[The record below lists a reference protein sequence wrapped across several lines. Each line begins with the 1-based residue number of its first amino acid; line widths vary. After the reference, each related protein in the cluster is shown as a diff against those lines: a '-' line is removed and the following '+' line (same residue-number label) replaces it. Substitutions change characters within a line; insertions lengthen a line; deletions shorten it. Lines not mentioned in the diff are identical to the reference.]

1 MWMGLTTCYRASAR
15 MTAIVSLMITT
26 VLEQE
31 PERVPVSIWSVKA
44 VSDNLRGPLSVAT
57 TFLKIMSM

>member
-1 MWMGLTTCYRASAR
+1 

-31 PERVPVSIWSVKA
+31 PERVPVSIWSVNA
-44 VSDNLRGPLSVAT
+44 VSDNLRGAQILLAQGPKPEEAL
-57 TFLKIMSM
+57 

>member
-1 MWMGLTTCYRASAR
+1 

-31 PERVPVSIWSVKA
+31 PERVPVSIWSVNA
-44 VSDNLRGPLSVAT
+44 VSDNLRGPLSIAT